1 MRETFKD
8 WVENRHERV
17 QQWKQEQQKKAFGY
31 LCCVAPEELIHAAG
45 MLPMKL
51 TGSSD
56 PIEVVDKH
64 VVHYACPY
72 ARSILDLAGRGV
84 YDYLDGVMVCNT
96 CDILSRCGYYWRV
109 LAPRDKDT
117 VLGVEMSPY
126 VMFVNHPEKTSG
138 RGVHDYLKGEYRIIK
153 QQLEREQRVVIDD
166 QRLSETIAVYN
177 EHYDLMERFHEF
189 RRRHPPVV
197 SGSEAFEVEF
207 SSLLMPKED
216 HNRLME
222 SYLEELSARPAPEG
236 KPLRLYLSGGGV
248 DQFMGQIYQLVE
260 ECGAQIVAED
270 IGAAKSYVHRKI
282 ATDMDPLDA
291 IVDHRLDVHCPHT
304 MSADYYPHK
313 NDERWEFIK
322 ESLAGTHI
330 DGAIF
335 FVPLYC
341 ECRNTEYPRLKENF
355 QEKLGVPCLYMDSD
369 YSQGGLDEAA
379 AKIEAFVEMIQG

>member
-1 MRETFKD
+1 MREMFKD

-17 QQWKQEQQKKAFGY
+17 RQWKDEHQKKTFGY
-31 LCCVAPEELIHAAG
+31 LCCVAPEELIYAADI
-45 MLPMKL
+45 LPMKL

-84 YDYLDGVMVCNT
+84 YDYLDGVLVCNT
-96 CDILSRCGYYWRV
+96 CDILSRCGYYWRTLV
-109 LAPRDKDT
+109 PREKET

-126 VMFVNHPEKTSG
+126 VMFINHPEKISG

-153 QQLEREQRVVIDD
+153 QQLEREQRMVIDD
-166 QRLSETIAVYN
+166 ERLHKTIAIYN

-189 RRRHPPVV
+189 RRKDPLVV

-207 SSLLMPKED
+207 SSLLMPKEE
-216 HNRLME
+216 HNRLMA
-222 SYLEELSARPAPEG
+222 SYLEELASRPTPAE
-236 KPLRLYLSGGGV
+236 KSLRLYLSGGGV
-248 DQFMGQIYQLVE
+248 DQFTYRIYHLIE

-270 IGAAKSYVHRKI
+270 IGAAKSYVHRNI
-282 ATDMDPLDA
+282 STDIEPLDA

-304 MSADYYPHK
+304 MSAEYYPHK
-313 NDERWEFIK
+313 NDERWEFIL
-322 ESLAGTHI
+322 ESMAGTHI

-341 ECRNTEYPRLKENF
+341 ECRNTEYPRLKDNF
-355 QEKLGVPCLYMDSD
+355 QERLGVPSLYLDSD
-369 YSQGGLDEAA
+369 YSHGSLNQAA
-379 AKIEAFVEMIQG
+379 AQIEAFVEMIQG